1 MNCVKT
7 EFSLNKKGLLLH
19 KRRLFIPNLEEIK
32 LIVMN
37 ELHYRPYLG
46 HHKYQKIITMIRK
59 YFFSPNMKNEVV
71 EYLAWC
77 IECQ

>member
-19 KRRLFIPNLEEIK
+19 QRRLFILNLEEIK

-37 ELHYRPYLG
+37 ELHYRPYSG
-46 HHKYQKIITMIRK
+46 HHKYQNIITMIRK

-71 EYLAWC
+71 EYLA
-77 IECQ
+77 